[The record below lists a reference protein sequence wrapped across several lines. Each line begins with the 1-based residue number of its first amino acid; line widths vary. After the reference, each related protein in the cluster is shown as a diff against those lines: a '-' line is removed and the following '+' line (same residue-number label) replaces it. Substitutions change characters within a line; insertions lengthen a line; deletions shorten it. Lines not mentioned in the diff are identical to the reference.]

1 MMNVREYFE
10 TYQKEN
16 NLTCDEMIDFED
28 EMYNL
33 YKNNFEA
40 FKTYMTKHNVDL
52 RAWDLD
58 INESVLTL
66 WVWDV
71 DGDC

>member
-10 TYQKEN
+10 AYQKEN
-16 NLTCDEMIDFED
+16 NLTYDEMINFED
-28 EMYNL
+28 EMYDL
-33 YKNNFEA
+33 YKNNFDA
-40 FKTYMTKHNVDL
+40 FKAYMAKHNVDL

-66 WVWDV
+66 WVWDMC
-71 DGDC
+71 DE